1 MNESVNEMITKVFI
15 EHPGY
20 TGSVKDSLCDVL
32 VLVGEVQGGGLV
44 MPHLNKDNVQET
56 KEKKKKEMKENKGK
70 REKTEKTEKKKKKE
84 KKEKKEN

>member
-20 TGSVKDSLCDVL
+20 TGSVKDSLCDDVL

-44 MPHLNKDNVQET
+44 MPHLNKDNVKDT
-56 KEKKKKEMKENKGK
+56 KENKKKEMKENKGK
-70 REKTEKTEKKKKKE
+70 EEKTEKTEKKE